1 MKFLQN
7 LKIDLAGVDV
17 PLTQLSSAI
26 LQRILNGEKGGKN
39 CDSENSEVFQ
49 LVGLQMSE
57 MRIAFVLRNLKFYSS
72 GLLPTSRFAFC
83 FSFMEIIDSP

>member
-26 LQRILNGEKGGKN
+26 LQRILNGEKGGKIVTLKTLKYFN
-39 CDSENSEVFQ
+39 W
-49 LVGLQMSE
+49 L
-57 MRIAFVLRNLKFYSS
+57 AFKCPR
-72 GLLPTSRFAFC
+72 
-83 FSFMEIIDSP
+83 